1 MFRDRPGASPFGYS
15 LIELACAM
23 AIAGALSGLAL
34 PGLLANIDDLRAI
47 GAARYLTTRLQ
58 RARTEAVA
66 RSSDVALQFIST
78 AGGYAYGV
86 YVDGN
91 GNGVRTAEIQQGI
104 DRELVPP
111 ERLPALF
118 SGVDFGVLP
127 GLPAVDSGGTP
138 PGTDPIKLG
147 ASNILTFSPIG
158 TASSGSLY
166 ILGRRGAQYVVRVS
180 GETGRTRVLKFDPA
194 AGRWNPS

>member
-1 MFRDRPGASPFGYS
+1 MFRNRPGASPSGYS
-15 LIELACAM
+15 LIELVCSM
-23 AIAGALSGLAL
+23 AIAGSLASL
-34 PGLLANIDDLRAI
+34 AIPGLLANIDALRAI
-47 GAARYLTTRLQ
+47 GAARYVTARLQ

-66 RSSDVALQFIST
+66 RSADVALQFVST
-78 AGGYAYGV
+78 TSGYVYAV

-91 GNGVRTAEIQQGI
+91 GNGVRTADIQQGI
-104 DRELVPP
+104 DRELMPP

-118 SGVDFGVLP
+118 TGVDFGVLP
-127 GLPAVDSGGTP
+127 GLPAVDSGSSA

-147 ASNILTFSPIG
+147 SSNILTFSPIG

-180 GETGRTRVLKFDPA
+180 GETGRARVLKFDPGA
-194 AGRWNPS
+194 WRWNPS